1 MECRSKAP
9 DTISAMNPVALYF
22 ASGES
27 LYLGATLL
35 VLAIVAS
42 PFLKHAWSFRVRN
55 VGAWVG
61 LAIAVM
67 GCPPFPIVIDLIL
80 LAAFLLW
87 FIASNRDGVTQ
98 TWMRLQRGSTV
109 VLMGLLLLLTAIEF
123 SHREMPAITGKPSD
137 HLVIIG
143 DSISS
148 GIDSRITTW
157 PLVLQQT
164 SGVSVTNLARPG
176 AQTSDGLTMADKLTP
191 NDSVALIEIGGN
203 DLLLGVPSDEFGNA
217 LETLLAK
224 VTARQRTVVMFEL
237 PLLPNKI
244 AYGRIQRR
252 LAAKY
257 GVSLIPKRFFT
268 NVIGDSSATSD
279 GLHLSVSGTRRMAA
293 LVTQVLSP
301 VLKTTRSPTSSP

>member
-1 MECRSKAP
+1 
-9 DTISAMNPVALYF
+9 MNPVALYF

-27 LYLGATLL
+27 LYLGATLF
-35 VLAIVAS
+35 VLAIGAS
-42 PFLKHAWSFRVRN
+42 PFLKRAWLLRVRN
-55 VGAWVG
+55 VGAWSG
-61 LAIAVM
+61 LVIAVM
-67 GCPPFPIVIDLIL
+67 GCPPFPYVIDLIF
-80 LAAFLLW
+80 LALFLVW
-87 FIASNRDGVTQ
+87 FVASNRGGEKQ
-98 TWMRLQRGSTV
+98 KWIRLQRGSSV
-109 VLMGLLLLLTAIEF
+109 VLMGLVLVLTAIEY
-123 SHREMPAITGKPSD
+123 SHRKMPVITGKPSD

-148 GIDSRITTW
+148 GIDSRVPPW

-176 AQTSDGLTMADKLTP
+176 AQTSDGLAMANKLTSE
-191 NDSVALIEIGGN
+191 DSVALIEIGGN
-203 DLLLGVPSDEFGNA
+203 DLLMGVPSEEFGKA

-224 VTARQRTVVMFEL
+224 VSGGGRTIVMFEL
-237 PLLPNKI
+237 PLFPNKI
-244 AYGRIQRR
+244 AYGHIQRR

-293 LVTQVLSP
+293 LVTRVLSP
-301 VLKTTRSPTSSP
+301 VLKTTASPRANP